1 MVKRL
6 YINKKIEVRKSPIH
20 GYGVFA
26 KENIKKDISLDGP
39 KKIILNLMYY
49 H

>member
-1 MVKRL
+1 M
-6 YINKKIEVRKSPIH
+6 KIHPPHKVYVSKSPIH

-26 KENIKKDISLDGP
+26 NERIYEGEVNRFFVITL
-39 KKIILNLMYY
+39 